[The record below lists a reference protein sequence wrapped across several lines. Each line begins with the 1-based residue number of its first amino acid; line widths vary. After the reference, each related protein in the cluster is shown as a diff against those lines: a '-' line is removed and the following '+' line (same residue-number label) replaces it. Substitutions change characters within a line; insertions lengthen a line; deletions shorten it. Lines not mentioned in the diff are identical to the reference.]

1 MANKPRQP
9 ELLKLVVFVPPSHA
23 DAVRQELGE
32 AGAGRIGDY
41 DFCTF
46 SCRGVGRYRPL
57 PGAQPYAG
65 ELGKLESVEEERIEA
80 RCTRDNVRAAIEAVR
95 AAHPY
100 EEPAI
105 DVYPLCSLDELL
117 CSD

>member
-1 MANKPRQP
+1 MSAASRDG

-23 DAVRQELGE
+23 DAVRQALGE

-41 DFCTF
+41 DFCSF
-46 SCRGVGRYRPL
+46 SCRGIGRWRAL
-57 PGAQPYAG
+57 LGAKPYAG
-65 ELGKLESVEEERIEA
+65 EVGKVESADEERIETL
-80 RCTRDNVRAAIEAVR
+80 CTRHTIGAAIEAAR

-105 DVYPLCSLDELL
+105 DVYPLCSVD
-117 CSD
+117 DFVR